1 MPELTPALHKAY
13 PHLTVIWLE
22 DKTHV
27 LVHALQSGTID
38 AALLALE
45 AEIGDVE
52 REVIAKDPFVLVAPR
67 EIHSWRNAHPPRLP
81 NCAEQP

>member
-1 MPELTPALHKAY
+1 LPDLAPVLRKAY
-13 PHLTVIWLE
+13 PHLTVIWSE
-22 DKTHV
+22 DKTHI
-27 LVHALQSGTID
+27 LVHALQSGVID

-52 REVIAKDPFVLVAPR
+52 REVIAKDPFVLWRRR
-67 EIHSWRNAHPPRLP
+67 EIHSSRKAHLPRLP